1 MTPPVPATS
10 PAPAAYGHEP
20 LALYGPGFAADPH
33 GHYRRL
39 RDQGPL
45 ARVRIAPDVDALLV
59 VDYQAAVDLLR
70 DTETFTKDPR
80 AWQAGIPA
88 DSPVLP
94 VLGHRPTALFT
105 DGEVH
110 ARYRDAIN
118 DTLALIE
125 PHLLRS
131 EVTAVARRL
140 IAGFAATGSCDLIAE
155 YARRLPLHVF
165 TAAFGVDSGATGRV
179 VRGIA
184 GMMDSTG
191 NAAAAYD
198 DLVGVVAA
206 LVAER
211 RSRPRRDLTTYLLQ
225 HPAGL
230 DDDEAVR
237 QITLIMSTGHDPTTN
252 LIGNALLRM
261 LGDPGYGGVLHGGAT
276 TAREAI
282 DDVLWRDPPLAN
294 MGAHYPRH
302 DTEFHGVALRAG
314 QLVLVSFAAAN
325 TQSPPSASDRAVRSG
340 DGAHL
345 AWSTGPHRCPARQ
358 PALLMAMTAIEE
370 LTSQLCDLELAVEPG
385 ELVWRPGPFHRAPAH
400 LPVRFTPL
408 DTLPEAG
415 HPGTHEAVDHVPDRV
430 GGTPNG

>member
-1 MTPPVPATS
+1 MTPPVPAIS
-10 PAPAAYGHEP
+10 PAPATSGNEP

-70 DTETFTKDPR
+70 DTDTFTKDPR

-125 PHLLRS
+125 PHLLRA

-140 IAGFAATGSCDLIAE
+140 ITGFAASGSCDLIAE

-165 TAAFGVDSGATGRV
+165 TAAFGVASGATERV

-184 GMMDSTG
+184 GMMDSAG

-198 DLVGVVAA
+198 DLVGVVAG

-237 QITLIMSTGHDPTTN
+237 QITLIMSSGHDPTTN

-261 LGDPGYGGVLHGGAT
+261 LGDPGYGRALHGGAT

-325 TQSPPSASDRAVRSG
+325 TQSLPSTSDQAVRSG

-345 AWSTGPHRCPARQ
+345 AWSTGPHRCPAKQ

-370 LTSQLCDLELAVEPG
+370 LTSQLCDLELAVNPG

-415 HPGTHEAVDHVPDRV
+415 GSGTPEAVDHVPARV

>member
-1 MTPPVPATS
+1 MTPDRYGTS
-10 PAPAAYGHEP
+10 PGATPSVLEP
-20 LALYGPGFAADPH
+20 LALYGAGFAADPH

-39 RDQGPL
+39 RAQGPV

-59 VDYQAAVDLLR
+59 TDYHAAVDLLR

-80 AWQAGIPA
+80 TWQAGIPA

-105 DGEVH
+105 DGAVH

-125 PHLLRS
+125 PHLLRA
-131 EVTAVARRL
+131 EVARVAQRL
-140 IAGFAATGSCDLIAE
+140 IAAFSATGSGDLIAQ

-165 TAAFGVDSGATGRV
+165 TASFGVAAEDIERV
-179 VRGIA
+179 VRGTA
-184 GMMDSTG
+184 GMMDP
-191 NAAAAYD
+191 AADATAAYD
-198 DLVGVVAA
+198 DLVGVVTA

-211 RSRPRRDLTTYLLQ
+211 RRRPRRDLTSYLLE

-230 DDDEAVR
+230 DDNEAVR
-237 QITLIMSTGHDPTTN
+237 QITLIMSAGHDPTTN

-261 LGDPGYGGVLHGGAT
+261 LSDTGYGGSLHGGAM
-276 TAREAI
+276 TAREAV

-294 MGAHYPRH
+294 MGAHFPRH
-302 DTEFHGVALRAG
+302 DTEFHGVPLRAG

-325 TQSPPSASDRAVRSG
+325 TQSLPAVQDPAVRSG

-345 AWSTGPHRCPARQ
+345 AWSTGPHRCPAKQ
-358 PALLMAMTAIEE
+358 PALLMAMTAIEQ

-385 ELVWRPGPFHRAPAH
+385 ALVWRPGPFHRAPAH

-408 DTLPEAG
+408 DTLPEPDG
-415 HPGTHEAVDHVPDRV
+415 PGAPDTSDHVPTRV

>member
-1 MTPPVPATS
+1 MTPPVPGT
-10 PAPAAYGHEP
+10 PTAPEALGNEP

-39 RDQGPL
+39 RDRGPL
-45 ARVRIAPDVDALLV
+45 ARVRIAPDVDAMLV

-70 DTETFTKDPR
+70 DTDTFTKDPR
-80 AWQAGIPA
+80 AWQAGVPA

-94 VLGHRPTALFT
+94 VLGYRPTALFS

-131 EVTAVARRL
+131 EVARVARRL
-140 IAGFAATGSCDLIAE
+140 ITGFSASGTGDLIAQ
-155 YARRLPLHVF
+155 YARMLPLHVF
-165 TAAFGVDSGATGRV
+165 TASFGVAPEDGRRV
-179 VRGIA
+179 VRGVG
-184 GMMDSTG
+184 GMMDSAED
-191 NAAAAYD
+191 AAAAYG
-198 DLVGVVAA
+198 DLVRVVSA
-206 LVAER
+206 LVSDR
-211 RSRPRRDLTTYLLQ
+211 RARPGRDLTTYLLA

-237 QITLIMSTGHDPTTN
+237 QITLIMSAGHDPTTN

-261 LGDPGYGGVLHGGAT
+261 LGDAGYGGSLHGGAT

-294 MGAHYPRH
+294 LGAHYPRQ
-302 DTEFHGVALRAG
+302 DTEFHGVPLRAG

-325 TQSPPSASDRAVRSG
+325 TQSPPSSSDPVVRSG

-345 AWSTGPHRCPARQ
+345 AWSTGPHRCPAKQ
-358 PALLMAMTAIEE
+358 PALLMAVTAIEE
-370 LTSQLCDLELAVEPG
+370 LTSQLCDLELAVDPG

-408 DTLPEAG
+408 DTLPEADA
-415 HPGTHEAVDHVPDRV
+415 PGALATVDHLPTRV